1 MAEQNLPAL
10 QQKAQSISDYLARP
24 YIKDQLA
31 MALPKHL
38 TADRLLRVAMTTIR
52 HNRKLLDCTLE
63 SLLAA
68 VMGCAQLGLEPEPFL
83 GQAYLVPFNNKVK
96 IGNREEWR
104 MEAKL
109 VPGYRGYIALARRS
123 GEVQSVTS
131 QVVYTNDKFQMEYGL
146 EDILKHAPS
155 DGDRGN
161 PKGAYVI
168 FRYKDGSHSFDYMSV
183 PDIEK
188 VRARSKAKDSGPWVT
203 DWDEMAKKTVIR
215 RHIKLVPLSIEMA
228 TAAAAEEK
236 AFAGESQA
244 GLFLDTQ
251 EGEFTEI
258 EEPEAPEVD
267 PAALKEFSRLVNE
280 KSDFSHEAL
289 SNFIDQIAKVN
300 KQTPEAVQAQASTP
314 ANFPT
319 FWQSFLSWQAK
330 QDKGRKP
337 RSDKGSA
344 RKPQEAPA
352 TEQAPTATAGEEV
365 SPDGASV
372 GQEKIPQ
379 GITAEQRQYLNAVPD
394 DLVQKAFH
402 TIGETPVLLTEL
414 DSDTADR
421 LIAELKRI

>member
-109 VPGYRGYIALARRS
+109 IPGYRGYITLARRS
-123 GEVQSVTS
+123 GEVQSVTA
-131 QVVYTNDKFQMEYGL
+131 QVVYANDRFQMEYGL
-146 EDILKHAPS
+146 EDILKHTPS
-155 DGDRGN
+155 DGDRGK

-183 PDIEK
+183 ADIEK
-188 VRARSKAKDSGPWVT
+188 IRARSKAKDSGPWVT

-215 RHIKLVPLSIEMA
+215 RHIKLVPLSIELA

-236 AFAGESQA
+236 AFAGESQE

-251 EGEFTEI
+251 EGDFTEI
-258 EEPEAPEVD
+258 EEPEAPVVD
-267 PAALKEFSRLVNE
+267 LVAVEKFDSAVDAQTQDAA
-280 KSDFSHEAL
+280 
-289 SNFIDQIAKVN
+289 IIA
-300 KQTPEAVQAQASTP
+300 AVQNYVARIATANKETPGSVKAQAGTLK
-314 ANFPT
+314 NFPE
-319 FWQSFLSWQAK
+319 FWQSFLTDYKKQGKKGPGKPKSTPAK
-330 QDKGRKP
+330 ESPTSPQD
-337 RSDKGSA
+337 
-344 RKPQEAPA
+344 
-352 TEQAPTATAGEEV
+352 
-365 SPDGASV
+365 SPEPSPG
-372 GQEKIPQ
+372 GGTGGQ
-379 GITAEQRQYLNAVPD
+379 GITHRTLAAIKD
-394 DLVQKAFH
+394 A
-402 TIGETPVLLTEL
+402 IGATGIALSRPYVVLGIMENCPLEEL
-414 DSDTADR
+414 DEAAGKEV
-421 LIAELKRI
+421 LGWYQKQ